1 MFSTKY
7 LNKNILFHLPF
18 LFCSQQ
24 NIYSVTTY
32 INTINFGTFFSS
44 LYLLFSLLFLH
55 FSRYFSRY
63 FSRDCSYIINF
74 VKFFTLPVI
83 AIDTLFFFFWG
94 TLFSR
99 KLYLKNF
106 NISILKTLDLSI
118 CTAIYVEIA
127 RHCDAHSIWASNFV
141 TSSSVGVL

>member
-55 FSRYFSRY
+55 FSRYFSR
-63 FSRDCSYIINF
+63 DCSYIINF

-83 AIDTLFFFFWG
+83 AIDTLFFFLRDFIFKK
-94 TLFSR
+94 TLFEKLQYFNIKNTRS
-99 KLYLKNF
+99 LYLYCNLCRNCKALWCPF
-106 NISILKTLDLSI
+106 NLGLEFRDKLFCRS
-118 CTAIYVEIA
+118 
-127 RHCDAHSIWASNFV
+127 FV
-141 TSSSVGVL
+141 G